1 MIRVEVKSL
10 SEKLAQYEAE
20 PEKIELLNSKD
31 YEQIK
36 NTDEYAEI
44 SKRENYFSL
53 TKDELAKKLDD
64 TLLQYAKAGKL
75 EFEEK
80 PQEEKKRAYGF
91 KPLPIKTKT
100 SSNRYGT
107 LFSKE

>member
-1 MIRVEVKSL
+1 MKANYSSI

-20 PEKIELLNSKD
+20 PEKIELLNSED
-31 YEQIK
+31 YAKIK
-36 NTDEYAEI
+36 NTKEYAEI
-44 SKRENYFSL
+44 AKRENYFSL
-53 TKDELAKKLDD
+53 TKEELVKKLDD

-91 KPLPIKTKT
+91 KPLPIKTKN
-100 SSNRYGT
+100 SSKRYGT
-107 LFSKE
+107 MFSKE